1 MKNKQ
6 STKNPKRKMA
16 LRMQTRDERLIK
28 GMYGSPYLSKAW
40 EARSSAI
47 KERVSKQGKP
57 KIKRTSTW
65 VSKRSLKK
73 KDEKRKK

>member
-6 STKNPKRKMA
+6 STKNPKRKIA
-16 LRMQTRDERLIK
+16 LKMQTREERLIK
-28 GMYGSPYLSKAW
+28 GMFGSPYLSKAW
-40 EARSSAI
+40 EARSSVI

-73 KDEKRKK
+73 DAKRKK